1 MERGEQNEK
10 RINRDYTRELQNIQT
25 QSDKEKHLMTMAL
38 IGAKKLAEKYPDEP
52 CHFDVALTVIRGL
65 HENNVVFG
73 WMGVE

>member
-38 IGAKKLAEKYPDEP
+38 IGAKKLAEKYHTTEDLLRSRVLVG
-52 CHFDVALTVIRGL
+52 VAGAAHRAP
-65 HENNVVFG
+65 
-73 WMGVE
+73 